1 VATQL
6 LEAPPPV
13 SAAWESEVPAS
24 RRRAVAAAVAPV
36 AATLLA
42 WLGHLFLP
50 NGEPVPM
57 SWVDHLPA
65 WRRPYPLFL
74 SGGLVA
80 ALLLAAASCYGRK
93 RRSWV
98 WHYRPLLTAAPLLL
112 FLWDLITL
120 KLALL
125 PLPYFP
131 GPSLVLHA
139 LLDDYPLL
147 LQSAAYSLR
156 LLLCGYLTGV
166 AAGLTSGVL
175 LGWFREVRYWGM
187 PIMKIL
193 GPIPAT
199 AFVPLALTL
208 CPSAF
213 LAGVLLIALAVWF
226 PVTMLTMSGI
236 MNAPAIYFDVARTL
250 GARRGY
256 LIFRVAIPAALPYI
270 FLGLFMGLLTSFLV
284 LIVAETVGVKAGL
297 GWYLLWQQGYMEY
310 AKVYASLTLMAC
322 FFSGLVTILF
332 QARSR
337 LLRWQ
342 KGIIRW

>member
-1 VATQL
+1 VALQL
-6 LEAPPPV
+6 LEEPPQRAAETASLPARPRGRKIVARLAAP
-13 SAAWESEVPAS
+13 
-24 RRRAVAAAVAPV
+24 AAAG
-36 AATLLA
+36 LA
-42 WLGHLFLP
+42 WLEHQFLP
-50 NGEPVPM
+50 AGQPLPM
-57 SWVDHLPA
+57 SWVDALPA
-65 WRRPYPLFL
+65 WRRPYPLL
-74 SGGLVA
+74 LTAGL
-80 ALLLAAASCYGRK
+80 ALGLFLAAAPRLGR
-93 RRSWV
+93 RLRAGAE
-98 WHYRPLLTAAPLLL
+98 HYQPLLAGALLGL
-112 FLWDLITL
+112 GLWDLITL

-131 GPSLVLHA
+131 GPSLVLQA
-139 LLDDYPLL
+139 LVDDYPLL

-156 LLLCGYLTGV
+156 LLLTGYFTGV
-166 AAGLTSGVL
+166 AAGLTSGIL
-175 LGWFREVRYWGM
+175 LGWFREVRYWGV
-187 PIMKIL
+187 PLMKIL

-208 CPSAF
+208 CPSPF

-236 MNAPAIYFDVARTL
+236 MNTPAIYFDVARTL
-250 GARRGY
+250 GACRGY

-270 FLGLFMGLLTSFLV
+270 FIGLFMGLLTSFLV

-310 AKVYASLTLMAC
+310 AKVYASLALMAC
-322 FFSGLVTILF
+322 FFSGLVTLLF
-332 QARSR
+332 QVRNR